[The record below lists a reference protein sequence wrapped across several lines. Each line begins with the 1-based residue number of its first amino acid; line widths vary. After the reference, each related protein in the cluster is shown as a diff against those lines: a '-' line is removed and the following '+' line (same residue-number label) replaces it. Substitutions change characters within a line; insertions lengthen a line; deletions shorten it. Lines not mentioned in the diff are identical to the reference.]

1 MLRLVAPI
9 SSSHDLVSSNPVA
22 AHSLIL
28 FEGLP
33 DFSSRG
39 WGYREPADQC

>member
-1 MLRLVAPI
+1 MLSMVVPV
-9 SSSHDLVSSNPVA
+9 SSSHELVSSNSEA

-28 FEGLP
+28 FGGLP

-39 WGYREPADQC
+39 WGYGEPADQC